1 MPNLEEY
8 QLRFVDA
15 VKKVIAGNWLR
26 SRPAIR
32 ILDMGCDCS
41 GNQIAAISQF
51 TRGEVVGINI
61 PENFPSESAV
71 ANAGKRGRLLRMDGM
86 NLQFEDASFDLV
98 ISANVIEHVP
108 DPTKFISEAARVL
121 RPNGV
126 CYLETAPLW
135 TGPRGHHI
143 MESMIAENCPWE
155 SHFRDDG
162 SIIPDWSHL
171 VLDRPQ
177 MEEMLRDRVLPE
189 TSDYILQYLYD
200 STDLNKTPWRIIKNS
215 ILTSFP
221 FVAITTIPL
230 EACTSSFLPTDEL
243 DDYSVYGFHALCRK
257 SPKPWLQ
264 RKLCYRLRRLGL

>member
-1 MPNLEEY
+1 MVSLEDY

-15 VKKVIAGNWLR
+15 VRKVIAGNWLR

-41 GNQIAAISQF
+41 GRQIAEISRL
-51 TRGEVVGINI
+51 TKGEVVGINI
-61 PENFPSESAV
+61 PEDFPTESAV
-71 ANAGKRGRLLRMDGM
+71 VNAGNRGRLLRMDGM

-108 DPTKFISEAARVL
+108 DPTKFIREAARVL

-135 TGPRGHHI
+135 TGPKGHHI
-143 MESMIAENCPWE
+143 MESMIAENCPME
-155 SHFRDDG
+155 SGFRDDS

-171 VLDRPQ
+171 VLDRCQ
-177 MEEMLRDRVLPE
+177 MEQILKNRVRSE
-189 TSDYILQYLYD
+189 TTDYILRYLYD
-200 STDLNKTPWRIIKNS
+200 SKDLNKTPWRIIKKS
-215 ILTSFP
+215 ISQSFP
-221 FVAITTIPL
+221 IASITPIRL
-230 EACTSSFLPTDEL
+230 EASNSSFVPTDGL

-264 RKLCYRLRRLGL
+264 RKLCHRLRRLGL